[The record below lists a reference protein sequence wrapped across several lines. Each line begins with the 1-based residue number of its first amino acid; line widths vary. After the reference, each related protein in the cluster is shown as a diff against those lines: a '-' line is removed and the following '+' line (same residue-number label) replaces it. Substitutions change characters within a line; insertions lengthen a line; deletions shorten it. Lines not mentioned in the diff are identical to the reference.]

1 MGTHTNVVAPRH
13 DLCPEGHFLKSLSRH
28 FSLKKFGLRW
38 FPDNFPNP
46 LKTKIT
52 EKYNFF
58 KKYEILVDFDIVNA
72 P

>member
-58 KKYEILVDFDIVNA
+58 
-72 P
+72 